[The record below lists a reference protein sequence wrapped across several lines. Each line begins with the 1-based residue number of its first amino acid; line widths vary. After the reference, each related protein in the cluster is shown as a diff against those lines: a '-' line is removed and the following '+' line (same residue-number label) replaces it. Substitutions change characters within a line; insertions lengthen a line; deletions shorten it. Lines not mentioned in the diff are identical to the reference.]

1 MRKVIK
7 LTESDLR
14 RIVRR
19 VIAEQGR
26 SGTNPEV
33 LDAIKSMNFAKE
45 YCVRASDKGDIEL
58 SYDYCNKTYP
68 HIMISYPTEGLELLD
83 IKTPKI
89 IKTWEF
95 FSEEDIPDLE
105 QTVKNVVK

>member
-1 MRKVIK
+1 
-7 LTESDLR
+7 
-14 RIVRR
+14 
-19 VIAEQGR
+19 
-26 SGTNPEV
+26 
-33 LDAIKSMNFAKE
+33 
-45 YCVRASDKGDIEL
+45 
-58 SYDYCNKTYP
+58 
-68 HIMISYPTEGLELLD
+68 MISYPTEGLELLD

>member
-1 MRKVIK
+1 MKKVIK

-19 VIAEQGR
+19 VIAEQKR
-26 SGTNPEV
+26 AGTDPVILE
-33 LDAIKSMNFAKE
+33 AIDNMNFKKE
-45 YCVRASDKGDIEL
+45 YCVNKGNEDVEL
-58 SYDYCNKTYP
+58 SFEYCNKDYP
-68 HIMISYPTEGLELLD
+68 HIMISYPSEGLELLD